1 MKSPFVNELQPNSD
15 ITAVFLVLAK
25 DVRQKKTGEPYLSL
39 TLGDRTGDIDG
50 KMWDNVE
57 DLLDTFDRDD
67 FVKIRGRVQI
77 FQNKPQFTIHRLA
90 KVDEREVDLGD
101 FFPVSARDREEM
113 WAELRGIVNSFT
125 NPHLK
130 ALLNL
135 MLDDEEIGRR
145 YKLAPAAKSI
155 HHAWLGGLIEH
166 VLSLLTLAEF
176 TAKHYVG
183 VDRDLLLTGVVLHD
197 IGKIEE
203 LHYERSFGY
212 TNSGQLLGHI
222 VIAMRMI
229 DDKLRQLPDFP
240 PKLRL
245 LVEHMVL
252 SHHGELEYGSPKT
265 PLFLEALLL
274 HHLDNLDSK
283 MESMRQH
290 IKRDKVVDGVW
301 TGWLNTMERPVL
313 KKDAFLAEAEPE
325 PVGTTPVAGKSGV
338 SGSSA
343 ASAKPKT
350 VPETASLFGDKLKDA
365 LR

>member
-1 MKSPFVNELQPNSD
+1 MKSPFANDLQPNTD

-39 TLGDRTGDIDG
+39 TLGDRTGDVDA

-57 DLLDTFDRDD
+57 DILDTFDRDD
-67 FVKIRGRVQI
+67 FVRVRGRVQI
-77 FQNKPQFTIHRLA
+77 YQNKPQFTVHKLVKI
-90 KVDEREVDLGD
+90 DDREVDLGD
-101 FFPVSARDREEM
+101 FFPVSARNIDEM
-113 WAELRGIVNSFT
+113 WAELQSIVASFT

-130 ALLNL
+130 ALLEL
-135 MLDDEEIGRR
+135 LLEDPEIGRR
-145 YKLAPAAKSI
+145 YRLAPAAKSI
-155 HHAWLGGLIEH
+155 HHAWLGGLLEH
-166 VLSLLTLAEF
+166 VLSLCQLAEF
-176 TAKHYVG
+176 SARHYPE

-203 LHYERSFGY
+203 LHFERSFGY
-212 TNSGQLLGHI
+212 TTPGQLLGHI
-222 VIAMRMI
+222 VIAMRMVG
-229 DDKLRQLPDFP
+229 DKLRELPDFL

-283 MESMRQH
+283 IESMRQH
-290 IKRDKVVDGVW
+290 VKRDKVVDGVW
-301 TGWLNTMERPVL
+301 TGWLSSMERPVL
-313 KKDAFLAEAEPE
+313 KKEVFLAEAPAVQ
-325 PVGTTPVAGKSGV
+325 PPISVLATTGKNS
-338 SGSSA
+338 SSA
-343 ASAKPKT
+343 ANAKPKSA
-350 VPETASLFGDKLKDA
+350 PETGSLFGDKLKDA